1 MKPSCLLV
9 DVVIALNL
17 SLPVVFANHYFGYVI
32 FSLLS
37 ISKYLIISTMN
48 SLIISMFSSVFSN
61 IRKFFFCP
69 WFMFSNFMA
78 AVRNYL

>member
-17 SLPVVFANHYFGYVI
+17 SLSVVFANHYFGYVI

-37 ISKYLIISTMN
+37 ISKYFIISTMN

-61 IRKFFFCP
+61 IRNFFLSLVYVF
-69 WFMFSNFMA
+69 
-78 AVRNYL
+78 